1 MSRAETRP
9 PNDARAPRQGGG
21 LFRAMSRIPTLAS
34 AAALY
39 TGSHWQVAT
48 ALSSMAEQAI
58 HGHRRGRILVRGTC
72 LWLPPKV
79 WFLRGR
85 GAACLPSGVNS
96 WPARPTADSARN
108 LCMAGPALDP
118 PSRLH
123 RSGCFLKQRYCN
135 ALSRSFEFCFLRGV
149 RIDRTPR
156 SNNERY
162 SPLHTA
168 STPRQLLANFARL
181 LALSPK
187 KWRHREE
194 KVGSTLCSRKR
205 GARGHLFELAA

>member
-168 STPRQLLANFARL
+168 STPPSTSSQLRSAAR
-181 LALSPK
+181 AQHSAT
-187 KWRHREE
+187 HR
-194 KVGSTLCSRKR
+194 
-205 GARGHLFELAA
+205 